1 MMNENAAF
9 WTGLFGLLN
18 TLAAHG
24 AEIITAIGVLVT
36 GILTWCNGRH
46 LKRQDRML
54 ETHEAKVDAVATQ
67 VVEAAKLRD
76 ETIDLIQTG
85 AYRVGHVA
93 GQEVG
98 LQRAKTDFGALGN
111 K

>member
-1 MMNENAAF
+1 MSDAF
-9 WTGLFGLLN
+9 WTGFWAN
-18 TLAAHG
+18 LAG
-24 AEIITAIGVLVT
+24 VITAIGVFV
-36 GILTWCNGRH
+36 GVVMTWCNGRH
-46 LKRQDRML
+46 LKRQD
-54 ETHEAKVDAVATQ
+54 ETLAKHEAKVDAVAVQ